1 MATRKQAG
9 SYVES
14 SVRVLKGLEPVKER
28 PGMYTLTCDPLH
40 IIQEVV
46 DNSSDE
52 VLAGFGSKIE
62 VWLHPDNSVTVE
74 DNGRGIPVGMHPTEK
89 QSVVQ
94 LVLRHCTR
102 AASLIKRQAA
112 RTRFQAVFMVSAF
125 R

>member
-89 QSVVQ
+89 QPVVQ
-94 LVLRHCTR
+94 LVFTSLHAGGKFDKASGG
-102 AASLIKRQAA
+102 AAVS
-112 RTRFQAVFMVSAF
+112 TVSVF

>member
-74 DNGRGIPVGMHPTEK
+74 DNGRGIPVGQHR
-89 QSVVQ
+89 QRSSRWCSWS
-94 LVLRHCTR
+94 LRHCTR